1 MVEQQGWMY
10 LLTGLIML
18 PEASLDS
25 PGTLPPL
32 VRTAIGLEFE
42 DRPAEPE
49 S

>member
-1 MVEQQGWMY
+1 MAEQQGWMY
-10 LLTGLIML
+10 LLTGLIIL
-18 PEASLDS
+18 PEASPDS

-32 VRTAIGLEFE
+32 ARTAIGPEFE